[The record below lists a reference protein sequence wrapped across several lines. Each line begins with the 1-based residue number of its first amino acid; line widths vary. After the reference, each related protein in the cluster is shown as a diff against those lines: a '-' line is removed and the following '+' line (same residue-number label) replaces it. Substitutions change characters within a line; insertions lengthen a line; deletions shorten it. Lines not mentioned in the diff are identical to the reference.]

1 MFTLNELTLFLGWC
15 SVINIGVLLFATLI
29 LTLFKNPVAK
39 LHSKLFSLNQESLPM
54 VYFQWLGNFKMA
66 IYILN
71 LAPYIVLKIIA

>member
-1 MFTLNELTLFLGWC
+1 MFTLNEFTVFLGWC
-15 SVINIGVLLFATLI
+15 LVINVGILLFATLI

-39 LHSKLFSLNQESLPM
+39 LHSKLFNLNPEDLPM

-71 LAPYIVLKIIA
+71 LVPYIVLKIMS